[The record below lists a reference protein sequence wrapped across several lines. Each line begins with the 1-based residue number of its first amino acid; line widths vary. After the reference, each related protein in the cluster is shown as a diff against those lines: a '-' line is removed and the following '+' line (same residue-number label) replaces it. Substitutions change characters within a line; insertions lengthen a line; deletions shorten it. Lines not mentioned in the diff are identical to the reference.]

1 MASPMNGPTELALGV
16 STRAGPV
23 LVLETGEA
31 AGSARPLPWM
41 CPPASMNTPTAVTAT
56 ASTAMTAD
64 TDRFTCEPFLLALR
78 AEVERVAFRTK
89 P

>member
-1 MASPMNGPTELALGV
+1 
-16 STRAGPV
+16 
-23 LVLETGEA
+23 
-31 AGSARPLPWM
+31 
-41 CPPASMNTPTAVTAT
+41 MNTPTAVTAT